1 MTSQARAVG
10 EPRGQ
15 SAQARPA
22 SAWRTTAAAALLT
35 AAVIAWSAYPLDA
48 GGRGTRVALIAAV
61 AAGLLAI
68 AQLVVISVPPLRSP
82 DLSTIFDR
90 TADRL
95 LGFIRG
101 APWAEIAVVAV
112 LALEALHPARPWHTG
127 LLGVALLGY
136 LLAVHLAETR
146 ARPAVLRA
154 QLPVIAAGIGL
165 LALAVGATALP
176 GLGAGQVGTTVRI
189 IAIVAAVVAAGL
201 AVPLSGGSTRR

>member
-1 MTSQARAVG
+1 MTSQAGPLG
-10 EPRGQ
+10 EPREKAG
-15 SAQARPA
+15 QARPA
-22 SAWRTTAAAALLT
+22 SAWRSTTAAALLT
-35 AAVIAWSAYPLDA
+35 AAVIAWSAYPLGA

-61 AAGLLAI
+61 VAGLLGV
-68 AQLVVISVPPLRSP
+68 AQLVVISVPPLRSA
-82 DLSTIFDR
+82 DLSTILER
-90 TADRL
+90 NADRL

-165 LALAVGATALP
+165 LALAIGATTLP
-176 GLGAGQVGTTVRI
+176 GLGAGQAGTTVRI
-189 IAIVAAVVAAGL
+189 IAIVAAVAAAGL
-201 AVPLSGGSTRR
+201 AVPVNGSKRR

>member
-1 MTSQARAVG
+1 MTSQAGPLG
-10 EPRGQ
+10 EPREKAG
-15 SAQARPA
+15 QARPA
-22 SAWRTTAAAALLT
+22 SAWRSTTAAALLT
-35 AAVIAWSAYPLDA
+35 AAVIAWSAFPLGA

-61 AAGLLAI
+61 VAGLLGV
-68 AQLVVISVPPLRSP
+68 AQLVVISVPPLRSA
-82 DLSTIFDR
+82 DLSTILER
-90 TADRL
+90 NADRL

-165 LALAVGATALP
+165 LALAIGATTLP
-176 GLGAGQVGTTVRI
+176 GLGAGQAGTTVRI
-189 IAIVAAVVAAGL
+189 IAIVAAVAAAGL
-201 AVPLSGGSTRR
+201 AVPVNGSKRR